1 MKLKIT
7 LLVLAGLLTYCAH
20 AQKPSAPIFND
31 GDKICFV
38 GNSIT
43 SNGEFFNNVFL
54 YYVTRFPQKNV
65 WFYNCGISGDVAK
78 SVLNRLD
85 NDVFVHHPTWCVVM
99 LGMNDVTRDLYK
111 STRTSEPGIIQQR
124 QAAIDLYKKNLEI
137 IVQKLLQSNSKV
149 ILEKPTI
156 YDQTAKLPAENYY
169 GVNDALKICA
179 NYIQTLADKYKLST
193 IDYYSLMNE
202 LNTRVQLKDS
212 SATVTGHDR
221 VHPGPVGHFIMTY
234 EFLKSTNTPN
244 EVATMAI
251 NNNAQDNKG
260 SRNCTISDIKRSKNE
275 LTFSCTENSLPF
287 PMIKDASAALALV
300 PFTKDFNQEILK
312 VNKLEQGNYDL
323 IIDTSYVAS
332 FSNME
337 LKQGINLA
345 TNDKT
350 PQYRQSFT
358 LLNLCRKYRDV
369 EATLTA
375 LKFLEHYVLA
385 DMSVADL
392 KDMDKIKAALDSKRE
407 RFKSSSY
414 FMAQFKDYLTNKPQ
428 QSSFEQQ
435 LIDIHQQIY
444 LSNRRVQHTYK
455 LIKRQTPN

>member
-1 MKLKIT
+1 MKLKTT
-7 LLVLAGLLTYCAH
+7 LFVLAVLLSSRAS
-20 AQKPSAPIFND
+20 AQKTSGSIFND

-43 SNGEFFNNVFL
+43 SNGEFFNNIFL
-54 YYVTRFPQKNV
+54 YYVTRFPQKDV
-65 WFYNCGISGDVAK
+65 WFYNCGISGDIAK

-111 STRTSEPGIIQQR
+111 STRTSEPGIMQQR
-124 QAAIDLYKKNLEI
+124 QAAIDVYKKNLEI

-179 NYIQTLADKYKLST
+179 NYIQNLADKYKLFT
-193 IDYYSLMNE
+193 IDYYGLMNE
-202 LNTRVQLKDS
+202 LNTQVQLKDS
-212 SATVTGHDR
+212 SATITGHDR

-234 EFLKSTNTPN
+234 EFLKSTGMPN
-244 EVATMAI
+244 EVSTMVI
-251 NNNAQDNKG
+251 NNTQGGKY
-260 SRNCTISDIKRSKNE
+260 SRNCSISGIKRSKSE
-275 LTFSCTENSLPF
+275 LTFLCTENALPF
-287 PMIKDASAALALV
+287 PMIKDTPTALALV

-312 VNKLEQGNYDL
+312 VNKLEKGNYDL
-323 IIDTSYVAS
+323 TIDTSYVAS
-332 FSNME
+332 FSDQE
-337 LKQGINLA
+337 LKQGVNLA
-345 TNDKT
+345 TNVHT
-350 PQYRQSFT
+350 PQYRQSLI

-369 EATLTA
+369 EATLTS

-385 DMSVADL
+385 DMRVADL
-392 KDMDKIKAALDSKRE
+392 QDIDKIKMALDSKRE
-407 RFKSSSY
+407 RFKSSTY

-428 QSSFEQQ
+428 QGSFEQQ
-435 LIDIHQQIY
+435 LITIHQQIY
-444 LSNRRVQHTYK
+444 LSNKPVQHAYK
-455 LIKRQTPN
+455 LTKRQTHN